1 MGEDERGRSRNV
13 VASASILPVFSMFG
27 PANHDRVVLK
37 VRDLA
42 EVGSDEKNKIVLEKI
57 SQNDGMASN
66 DKMGL

>member
-13 VASASILPVFSMFG
+13 VASATVSPVFSMVG

-57 SQNDGMASN
+57 SKNDGMASN

>member
-1 MGEDERGRSRNV
+1 MITGAGE
-13 VASASILPVFSMFG
+13 LPALSTMAG